1 MSTETQE
8 RTDTDVAAAAAKA
21 EWATKADVD
30 AVLAKVSEQG
40 VEVGKTH
47 TTLKWIAWIL
57 GGLFLMVAA
66 LVFLLLAIA
75 LRL

>member
-8 RTDTDVAAAAAKA
+8 RTD
-21 EWATKADVD
+21 ADVD
-30 AVLAKVSEQG
+30 ADVDNTDWATKSDVDAVSTKVADLS

>member
-1 MSTETQE
+1 MSIETQE
-8 RTDTDVAAAAAKA
+8 RTDADVDNAAKM
-21 EWATKADVD
+21 EWATKSDVD
-30 AVLAKVSEQG
+30 AVLTKVAEQG

-47 TTLKWIAWIL
+47 TTLKWVVWIL

-66 LVFLLLAIA
+66 LVFILLAIA

>member
-1 MSTETQE
+1 MAIETQE
-8 RTDTDVAAAAAKA
+8 RIDADVDDAAKV

-30 AVLAKVSEQG
+30 VVLAKVAEQG

-47 TTLKWIAWIL
+47 TTLKWIVWIL

-75 LRL
+75 VRL

>member
-1 MSTETQE
+1 MATETQE
-8 RTDTDVAAAAAKA
+8 RADTDVDDIDKMK
-21 EWATKADVD
+21 WATKADVD
-30 AVLAKVSEQG
+30 AVLAKVAEQS

>member
-1 MSTETQE
+1 MSTEMQE
-8 RTDTDVAAAAAKA
+8 RTDADVDGVAKI

-30 AVLAKVSEQG
+30 VVLRKVAEQS

>member
-8 RTDTDVAAAAAKA
+8 RTDADVDMT

-30 AVLAKVSEQG
+30 AVLRKVAEQG
-40 VEVGKTH
+40 IEVGKAQV
-47 TTLKWIAWIL
+47 TLKWLAGIL
-57 GGLFLMVAA
+57 GGLFLMVAV

-75 LRL
+75 LQI

>member
-1 MSTETQE
+1 MATETQE
-8 RTDTDVAAAAAKA
+8 RTDADVDAAANV

-30 AVLAKVSEQG
+30 AVLTKVAEQS

>member
-8 RTDTDVAAAAAKA
+8 RADADVDDVAKI

-30 AVLAKVSEQG
+30 AVLSKVDEQS

-47 TTLKWIAWIL
+47 TTLKWITWIL

>member
-1 MSTETQE
+1 MATETQE
-8 RTDTDVAAAAAKA
+8 RTASDVDAANV

-30 AVLAKVSEQG
+30 AVLTKVDEQS